1 MKMIMIMYFTR
12 SIYRRIIMENM
23 KNTKEQNYAR
33 DDRRVRRC
41 IERFIKGE
49 RKNPLICTK
58 SNMVEVYEQDYGVLL
73 EYRSPVKPESNL
85 FMYEIIA

>member
-1 MKMIMIMYFTR
+1 MIMIMYFTR

-73 EYRSPVKPESNL
+73 ECRSPVKPESNL